1 MEGELSNESATT
13 INALS
18 SLFQCLETADNIRD
32 ALIQSY

>member
-18 SLFQCLETADNIRD
+18 SLFQCLEAADNMRD
-32 ALIQSY
+32 AIIYSY